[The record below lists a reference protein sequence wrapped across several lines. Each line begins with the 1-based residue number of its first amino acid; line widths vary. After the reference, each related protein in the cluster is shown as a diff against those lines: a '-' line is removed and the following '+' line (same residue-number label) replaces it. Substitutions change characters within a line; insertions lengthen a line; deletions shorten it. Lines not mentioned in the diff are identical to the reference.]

1 MKAFKLLKEDDG
13 TIIWS
18 DNCIFIVNLKMEPL
32 SDIFYSIDDNQI
44 MDELWIDDTIN
55 SSDSETAKEL
65 DKDDAFFDADLSY
78 DEEISDEESSNLISY
93 LLTDKWWMTP
103 EYNEYDLFHAFSAVT
118 DGIPTNFAEAMKS
131 EDRDYWKAAMDCEM
145 KNIRDNDTYQI
156 KKIKNGEKA
165 IGCRWVFK
173 KKLNKDGS
181 VNKFK
186 ARLVAKGYLQRFG
199 TDYNETFAPV
209 AKFKSIRLLLAISA
223 HQSWKV
229 YHDDVTSAFL
239 NGILKEKV
247 IMDQPDGYQ
256 QGSSLH
262 KWELQKTL
270 YGLKQSPREWN
281 EVIHNF
287 LIDEGFIQS
296 KLDPCLYHK
305 KTDSYEI
312 IAGIY
317 VDDVIST
324 GSDDAEVQKFR
335 TSLKGK
341 FKCSEGGLLDW
352 SLGMEVQQGIDGIKI
367 SQTQYILQ
375 KLDQFKEFLKPN
387 VQRTTSLDPN
397 FQHQLIKANDSV
409 ETEENFPYRSMVE
422 SLMYAATGT
431 RPDITTAV
439 GIVSR
444 YLSSPKSIHCDMVRQ
459 IFTTCVNILIAVY
472 ITPSL
477 KAQS

>member
-1 MKAFKLLKEDDG
+1 LEVLHAPSFSKNLLSATQLSTVYGYKQVIDPWTSKLTITKDDEVVATG
-13 TIIWS
+13 TYDKDEKLIK
-18 DNCIFIVNLKMEPL
+18 IV
-32 SDIFYSIDDNQI
+32 SDIFYSIDDNQL

-55 SSDSETAKEL
+55 SSDSETAEEL
-65 DKDDAFFDADLSY
+65 DSEDDAFFDADLSY
-78 DEEISDEESSNLISY
+78 DEEEISDEESSNMISY

-103 EYNEYDLFHAFSAVT
+103 EYNDYDLFHAYRAVT

-131 EDRDYWKAAMDCEM
+131 EDRDHWKAAMDCEM

-209 AKFKSIRLLLAISA
+209 AKLKSIRLLLAISA

-229 YHDDVTSAFL
+229 YHDDVASAFL

-270 YGLKQSPREWN
+270 YNLSMKD
-281 EVIHNF
+281 
-287 LIDEGFIQS
+287 L
-296 KLDPCLYHK
+296 
-305 KTDSYEI
+305 
-312 IAGIY
+312 
-317 VDDVIST
+317 
-324 GSDDAEVQKFR
+324 FR
-335 TSLKGK
+335 
-341 FKCSEGGLLDW
+341 
-352 SLGMEVQQGIDGIKI
+352 
-367 SQTQYILQ
+367 
-375 KLDQFKEFLKPN
+375 
-387 VQRTTSLDPN
+387 
-397 FQHQLIKANDSV
+397 AN
-409 ETEENFPYRSMVE
+409 
-422 SLMYAATGT
+422 LT
-431 RPDITTAV
+431 RV
-439 GIVSR
+439 
-444 YLSSPKSIHCDMVRQ
+444 
-459 IFTTCVNILIAVY
+459 FTTRKQIVMKLFLESMLMMFILLVSVMKKSKNLELLSKENSNVLKVVY
-472 ITPSL
+472 LIGV
-477 KAQS
+477 